1 MSDDQE
7 RVRVAREV
15 LREGLEGFAFGLE
28 TAASG
33 LRELVSVL
41 VERARPSLEQ
51 VEEALSQIPAED
63 VEAMAAAVAAEEA
76 EVLEEAG
83 GGAVSLEQ
91 EPLEPASPVAS
102 PDQGLPV
109 ASVESVTLV
118 EAPLPGEVVRRC
130 ATCGGPLVRRRFPS
144 GAMETPQQFGARR
157 YCDRVCAGQAR
168 RGHVDD
174 GRACAACG
182 KPLERRLEE
191 SPAKFRERRYC
202 DISCAGVAKRRQPEA
217 AEPAPVLPVARAP
230 RPVVRSRELQPLPR
244 LAPGERAPL
253 PDPRPTRGGLE
264 VGPPTPIEGTANVNG
279 RAFDATICEQHGVQ
293 RGFYGCPACNASA
306 ARHAAERSRPITPRA
321 EGGR

>member
-15 LREGLEGFAFGLE
+15 LRGGLEGFALGLE

-41 VERARPSLEQ
+41 VDRMRPSLEQ
-51 VEEALSQIPAED
+51 VAEALSRVPAED
-63 VEAMAAAVAAEEA
+63 VEAMAAAVAAA
-76 EVLEEAG
+76 EVEMLEEAG
-83 GGAVSLEQ
+83 GGASVELESV
-91 EPLEPASPVAS
+91 EPASPVA
-102 PDQGLPV
+102 PADQGVPV
-109 ASVESVTLV
+109 ASVELVTPV

-130 ATCGGPLVRRRFPS
+130 ATCGEPLTRRRFPS

-157 YCDRVCAGQAR
+157 YCDRVCAGKGR
-168 RGHVDD
+168 RRDVG
-174 GRACAACG
+174 GERSCAACG

-191 SPAKFRERRYC
+191 SPAKFQERRYC
-202 DISCAGVAKRRQPEA
+202 DISCAGVAKRRQPEE
-217 AEPAPVLPVARAP
+217 AEPLPVLPVARAP
-230 RPVVRSRELQPLPR
+230 RPVVRPREPQPLPR

-253 PDPRPTRGGLE
+253 PDPRPARGRVE
-264 VGPPTPIEGTANVNG
+264 VGPPSPIEGTASVNG
-279 RAFDATICEQHGVQ
+279 RVFDATICEQHGVQ

-306 ARHAAERSRPITPRA
+306 ARHAAERARPITPRA